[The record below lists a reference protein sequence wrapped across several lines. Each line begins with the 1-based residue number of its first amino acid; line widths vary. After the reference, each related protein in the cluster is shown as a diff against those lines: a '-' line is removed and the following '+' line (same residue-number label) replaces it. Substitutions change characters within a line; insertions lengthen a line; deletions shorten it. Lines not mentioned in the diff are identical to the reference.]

1 MCEDREDAQL
11 PKNQFDIEINRIGT
25 RSQKWDSREAYQNGS
40 LIPMWV
46 ADMDFPVDQRIMEAI
61 RKRTEH
67 PVFGY
72 VYAGES
78 MAKAASRWMLKRHG
92 WTVDPAH
99 VAFCPGIVPAISAA
113 VQTFSS
119 PGGAV
124 VIQSPVYYPFA
135 GTIRDC
141 GREVVTNPLLEKNG
155 EYSVDFADLER
166 KIRDSKAR
174 LMILC
179 NPHNPVGR
187 VYSAEELMRIAE
199 ICLRNEV
206 FLFSDEIH
214 ADLILRGYRHTPIAS
229 LSKAISQNCL
239 TGISPSKTFNLAG
252 LQTAAVICENEE
264 RLKAFNECLHRNA
277 INFPNSFGTEAFIAA
292 YENGEEYLES
302 LLSYL
307 QENYEYAK
315 QFFSKELPILKL
327 TPLEGT
333 YLLWIDCRG
342 LHMTDR
348 QLDEFMERRAGLALD
363 SGYWFGKEANGFMRM
378 NIACPRKTLE
388 KALNRLCSA
397 VKLFLKERENE

>member
-1 MCEDREDAQL
+1 M

-78 MAKAASRWMLKRHG
+78 MAKAASLWMQKRHG

-187 VYSAEELMRIAE
+187 VYSAEELMKIAE
-199 ICLRNEV
+199 ICLRNEDY
-206 FLFSDEIH
+206 LF
-214 ADLILRGYRHTPIAS
+214 
-229 LSKAISQNCL
+229 
-239 TGISPSKTFNLAG
+239 
-252 LQTAAVICENEE
+252 
-264 RLKAFNECLHRNA
+264 
-277 INFPNSFGTEAFIAA
+277 
-292 YENGEEYLES
+292 
-302 LLSYL
+302 
-307 QENYEYAK
+307 
-315 QFFSKELPILKL
+315 
-327 TPLEGT
+327 
-333 YLLWIDCRG
+333 
-342 LHMTDR
+342 
-348 QLDEFMERRAGLALD
+348 
-363 SGYWFGKEANGFMRM
+363 
-378 NIACPRKTLE
+378 
-388 KALNRLCSA
+388 
-397 VKLFLKERENE
+397 